1 MGRAGRSHLSRK
13 CRRNL
18 IDCAVDVMRR
28 AHCCRMLGLEVNVIS
43 AVSGGAMTA
52 AYYVGSRD
60 AQFSVSVQPSHL
72 LLRR

>member
-1 MGRAGRSHLSRK
+1 
-13 CRRNL
+13 
-18 IDCAVDVMRR
+18 
-28 AHCCRMLGLEVNVIS
+28 MLGLEVNVIS